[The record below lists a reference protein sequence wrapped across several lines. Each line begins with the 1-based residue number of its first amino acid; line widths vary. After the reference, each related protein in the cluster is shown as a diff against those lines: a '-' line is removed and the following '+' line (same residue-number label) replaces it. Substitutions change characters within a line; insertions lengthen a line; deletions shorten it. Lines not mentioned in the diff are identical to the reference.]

1 MTQLTT
7 VAPPDRLQR
16 LDWRRLILVL
26 SLALYGAAL
35 RGALLPI
42 SLLTKTPLSAE
53 PEHLALVPSVILSA
67 SGALAG
73 ASVGR
78 APCLS
83 CKR

>member
-42 SLLTKTPLSAE
+42 SLLTRTPMSAE

-67 SGALAG
+67 SGALA
-73 ASVGR
+73 
-78 APCLS
+78 APPWPGSLPIL
-83 CKR
+83 